1 MFSKIDTIEYYLPK
15 RKKITSK
22 NFDKIF
28 NKTGIMN
35 TRVSNTNQ
43 DVIDLAYKACLKQ
56 KNKLNNIDTILFVTQ
71 TPRYL
76 LPSCSCILQ
85 EKLKLKKK
93 IYTLDLNMGCS
104 GFIYGLSVADAAI
117 KSGIGNNVLLVCADT
132 YSKYIDEKNTNRY
145 IFSDS
150 ASATIIKR
158 CDKKKIYD
166 FSFYTDGSKHQSII
180 INKVDD
186 NEKFSMVGS
195 EVFAFT
201 LEQVPLNIN
210 KYLKKYKK
218 KLNFYK
224 KIFFHQASGIILENL
239 KRKLNSNNV
248 YIDIRDIGNTTSSS
262 IPISIA
268 NAKKKGEIKNNDNLL
283 LCGFGIGLSI
293 GITSIKL

>member
-1 MFSKIDTIEYYLPK
+1 
-15 RKKITSK
+15 
-22 NFDKIF
+22 
-28 NKTGIMN
+28 
-35 TRVSNTNQ
+35 
-43 DVIDLAYKACLKQ
+43 
-56 KNKLNNIDTILFVTQ
+56 
-71 TPRYL
+71 
-76 LPSCSCILQ
+76 
-85 EKLKLKKK
+85 
-93 IYTLDLNMGCS
+93 
-104 GFIYGLSVADAAI
+104 
-117 KSGIGNNVLLVCADT
+117 
-132 YSKYIDEKNTNRY
+132 
-145 IFSDS
+145 
-150 ASATIIKR
+150 
-158 CDKKKIYD
+158 
-166 FSFYTDGSKHQSII
+166 
-180 INKVDD
+180 
-186 NEKFSMVGS
+186 MVGS

-268 NAKKKGEIKNNDNLL
+268 NAKKRGEIKNNDNLL